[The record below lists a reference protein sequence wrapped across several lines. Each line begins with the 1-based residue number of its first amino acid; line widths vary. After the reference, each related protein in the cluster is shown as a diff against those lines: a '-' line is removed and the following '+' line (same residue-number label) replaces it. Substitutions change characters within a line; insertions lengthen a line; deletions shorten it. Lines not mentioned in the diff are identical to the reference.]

1 VGKSPAHLFERV
13 MGGQL
18 PGYFDNCKIDGPV
31 GPRTTPEPS
40 VGFDGR
46 ERAIIACQVTHSA
59 LADSQILDEL
69 DELAVSAGTEVC
81 ARLVSVRSR
90 PVAATFMGR
99 GKVEELA
106 AMVAAYCVSLVILD
120 HPISP
125 VQERNIEKQ
134 IKCRVL
140 DRSGLILS
148 IFAQRATSMEGK
160 LQVELAQL
168 RHLSTRLVRG
178 WSHLERQKGGI
189 GLRGPGESQLETDRR
204 LIGQRIR
211 TLASRLERVES
222 QRNLRRRSRQRAP
235 VSTISLVGYTNA
247 GKSTLFN
254 ALTGADTLSDNR
266 LFATLDPTMRRLS
279 LPKAGTV
286 VLSDTVGFVRDLPHS
301 LIASFKSTL
310 EEVLNSAFLLLV
322 TDISAP
328 DSQET
333 RMHVHDVL
341 REIGA
346 ENIPVI
352 NVFNKIDLINQVP
365 KVVFSSNGN
374 PDSVMLSAETGEGLD
389 LLIEVLAS
397 LMSREY
403 GQYRIELKPDAGELR
418 SRLFQKCQVLDET
431 YLGDGSIVLDLRMS
445 DATMGWLMSRE
456 RYSGKW
462 SQLD

>member
-1 VGKSPAHLFERV
+1 
-13 MGGQL
+13 MGSQRSDCLDEYRIENPIQL
-18 PGYFDNCKIDGPV
+18 GAVSEEGTHD
-31 GPRTTPEPS
+31 
-40 VGFDGR
+40 DGR
-46 ERAIIACQVTHSA
+46 ERAVIVCQVANSA
-59 LADSQILDEL
+59 LAGDHVLDEL
-69 DELAVSAGTEVC
+69 NELAGSAGAKVC
-81 ARLVSVRSR
+81 ARMVSVRSR
-90 PVAATFMGR
+90 PVAATFMGK

-106 AMVAAYCVSLVILD
+106 SMVAIHAVSVVIFD
-120 HPISP
+120 HSISP

-134 IKCRVL
+134 VKCRVL

-222 QRNLRRRSRQRAP
+222 QRNLRRRARQRAP
-235 VSTISLVGYTNA
+235 VATISLVGYTNA

-266 LFATLDPTMRRLS
+266 LFATLDPTMRRLD

-310 EEVLNSAFLLLV
+310 EEVLNSTFLLLV
-322 TDISAP
+322 TDISAS

-333 RMHVHDVL
+333 RLHVRDVL
-341 REIGA
+341 EEIGA
-346 ENIPVI
+346 ENIPVL
-352 NVFNKIDLINQVP
+352 NVFNKIDKIRQAP
-365 KVVFSSNGN
+365 KAVFNRNGI
-374 PDSVMLSAETGEGLD
+374 PESVMLSAETGEGLD
-389 LLIEVLAS
+389 LLIEALAT
-397 LMSREY
+397 LMSKEY
-403 GQYRIELKPDAGELR
+403 SQYRIELKPDAGELR
-418 SRLFQKCQVLDET
+418 SRLFQKCEVLDET
-431 YLGDGSIVLDLRMS
+431 YLDDGSMVLDLKMS
-445 DATMGWLMSRE
+445 DITMGWLMSQE
-456 RYSGKW
+456 NYSGKW
-462 SQLD
+462 SQVG

>member
-1 VGKSPAHLFERV
+1 MVGQRS
-13 MGGQL
+13 
-18 PGYFDNCKIDGPV
+18 GYIVDEQYENSIQFGSALGSSVEFDNRDRV
-31 GPRTTPEPS
+31 
-40 VGFDGR
+40 
-46 ERAIIACQVTHSA
+46 IIACQVANSV
-59 LADSQILDEL
+59 LANDHALDEL
-69 DELAVSAGTEVC
+69 NELAISAGAFVC
-81 ARLVSVRSR
+81 ARMVSVRSK
-90 PVAATFMGR
+90 PVAATFLGK

-106 AMVAAYCVSLVILD
+106 GMVEYHCASVVIFD
-120 HPISP
+120 HSISP

-134 IKCRVL
+134 IQCRVL

-211 TLASRLERVES
+211 TLASRLERVEL
-222 QRNLRRRSRQRAP
+222 QRKLRRRARQRAP
-235 VSTISLVGYTNA
+235 VATISLVGYTNA

-254 ALTGADTLSDNR
+254 ALTGSDTLSDNR
-266 LFATLDPTMRRLS
+266 LFATLDPTMRRLN

-286 VLSDTVGFVRDLPHS
+286 VLSDTVGFIRDLPHS

-328 DSQET
+328 DNQET
-333 RMHVHDVL
+333 RMHVRDVL
-341 REIGA
+341 KEIGA

-352 NVFNKIDLINQVP
+352 HVFNKIDMIGQAP
-365 KVVFSSNGN
+365 KVISNNGM
-374 PDSVMLSAETGEGLD
+374 PDSVMLSATTGKGLD
-389 LLIEVLAS
+389 LLMETIASEVS
-397 LMSREY
+397 KEY
-403 GQYRIELKPDAGELR
+403 IQYRIELKPDAGKLR
-418 SRLFQKCQVLDET
+418 AKLFQRCEILKET
-431 YLGDGSIVLDLRMS
+431 YLDNGSMVLDVKMS
-445 DATMGWLMSRE
+445 DATMGWLMSQE
-456 RYSGKW
+456 NYSGKW
-462 SQLD
+462 SQVD

>member
-1 VGKSPAHLFERV
+1 
-13 MGGQL
+13 MGSQRPDYL
-18 PGYFDNCKIDGPV
+18 DEYKIEKPIQFGDSSGEV
-31 GPRTTPEPS
+31 AQH
-40 VGFDGR
+40 DGR
-46 ERAIIACQVTHSA
+46 ERAIIVCQVANSS
-59 LADSQILDEL
+59 LADDHVLDEL
-69 DELAVSAGTEVC
+69 NELASSAGAEVC
-81 ARLVSVRSR
+81 GRMVSVRSR
-90 PVAATFMGR
+90 PVAATFI
-99 GKVEELA
+99 GKGKAEELA
-106 AMVAAYCVSLVILD
+106 SMVICHSVSVVIFD

-125 VQERNIEKQ
+125 VQERNIEMQ

-211 TLASRLERVES
+211 TLASRLERVAS
-222 QRNLRRRSRQRAP
+222 QRNLRRRARQRAP
-235 VSTISLVGYTNA
+235 VATISLVGYTNA

-266 LFATLDPTMRRLS
+266 LFATLDPTMRRLD

-286 VLSDTVGFVRDLPHS
+286 VLSDTVGFVRDLPHA

-310 EEVLNSAFLLLV
+310 EEVLNSTFLLLV
-322 TDISAP
+322 TDLSAS

-333 RMHVHDVL
+333 RFHVRNVL

-352 NVFNKIDLINQVP
+352 NVYNKIDKINWVP
-365 KVVFSSNGN
+365 KVVFNRNGM
-374 PDSVMLSAETGEGLD
+374 PESVMLSAETGEGLN
-389 LLIEVLAS
+389 LLIEALAT
-397 LMSREY
+397 LMSQEY
-403 GQYRIELKPDAGELR
+403 SQYRIELSPDAGELR
-418 SRLFQKCQVLDET
+418 SRLFQKCEVLGES
-431 YLGDGSIVLDLRMS
+431 YLDDGSMVLELKMS
-445 DATMGWLMSRE
+445 DATMGWLTSQE
-456 RYSGKW
+456 NYSGKW
-462 SQLD
+462 SQVG

>member
-1 VGKSPAHLFERV
+1 
-13 MGGQL
+13 MGSQHPDYPDKYRIGNPIKL
-18 PGYFDNCKIDGPV
+18 GVSSGEVTSC
-31 GPRTTPEPS
+31 
-40 VGFDGR
+40 DGR
-46 ERAIIACQVTHSA
+46 ERAIIVCQVANSA
-59 LADSQILDEL
+59 LAGDHVLGEL
-69 DELAVSAGTEVC
+69 NELAVSAGAEVC
-81 ARLVSVRSR
+81 ARMVSVRSR
-90 PVAATFMGR
+90 PVAATFIGK

-106 AMVAAYCVSLVILD
+106 GMVACHSVSVVIFD

-125 VQERNIEKQ
+125 VQERNVERLV
-134 IKCRVL
+134 KCRVL

-235 VSTISLVGYTNA
+235 VATISLVGYTNA

-266 LFATLDPTMRRLS
+266 LFATLDPTMRRLD

-310 EEVLNSAFLLLV
+310 EEVLNSTFLLLV
-322 TDISAP
+322 SDISAS

-333 RMHVHDVL
+333 RLHVRDVL
-341 REIGA
+341 EEIGA
-346 ENIPVI
+346 ENIPVV
-352 NVFNKIDLINQVP
+352 NVLNKIDKISQVP
-365 KVVFSSNGN
+365 KVIFNRNGI
-374 PDSVMLSAETGEGLD
+374 PESVMLSAETGEGLD
-389 LLIEVLAS
+389 MLIDALAT
-397 LMSREY
+397 LMSKEY
-403 GQYRIELKPDAGELR
+403 NQYRIELRPDAGELR
-418 SRLFQKCQVLDET
+418 SRLFQKCEVLKET
-431 YLGDGSIVLDLRMS
+431 YLGDGSMVLDLKMS
-445 DATMGWLMSRE
+445 DATMGWLVSQKN
-456 RYSGKW
+456 YSDKW
-462 SQLD
+462 SQVQ